1 MFSALKESSASTRKR
16 LNMESQVPPLIDL
29 ETRDV
34 VESEA
39 KENGLAEW
47 KEDMRV
53 SANQLLRDAQ
63 RVLSLP
69 LPEPIARPEVENP
82 EEKAGSDE
90 GGVGGT

>member
-34 VESEA
+34 VENEA
-39 KENGLAEW
+39 KENGLAGW

-53 SANQLLRDAQ
+53 RADQLLRDAQ

-69 LPEPIARPEVENP
+69 LPEPIARPEDEKP

-90 GGVGGT
+90 EDE